1 STVFHHLPPFPTRRS
16 SDLRLLQ
23 LATPKAVPPPEL
35 GKRLLDAW
43 LVAVSGTVTWLVA
56 FVVLL
61 VLGAGD
67 VWIYTGLSGVVVGLL
82 GMGLMYWQQSASRR
96 GTRGAQRGL

>member
-82 GMGLMYWQQSASRR
+82 GMRSEEHTSELQSRFDLVCR
-96 GTRGAQRGL
+96 